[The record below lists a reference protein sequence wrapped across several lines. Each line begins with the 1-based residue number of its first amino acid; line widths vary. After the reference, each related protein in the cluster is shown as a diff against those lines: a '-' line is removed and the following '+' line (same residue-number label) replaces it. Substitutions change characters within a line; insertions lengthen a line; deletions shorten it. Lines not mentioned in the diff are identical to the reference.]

1 MKPKFKIGQTFYYM
15 YLNWICKSKV
25 ETYHEKDGQIYYTDK
40 FNNAILEKYSFK
52 NKSELFDFQ
61 NRRKNK

>member
-1 MKPKFKIGQTFYYM
+1 M